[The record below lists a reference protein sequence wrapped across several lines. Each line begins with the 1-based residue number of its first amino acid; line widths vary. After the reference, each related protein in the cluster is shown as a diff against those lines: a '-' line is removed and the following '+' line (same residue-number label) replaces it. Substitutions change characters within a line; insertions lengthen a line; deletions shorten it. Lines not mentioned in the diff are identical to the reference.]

1 MPELRCPY
9 CLAALL
15 GPSSQDAVVACAAC
29 GTEHHQA
36 CFLEHGRCTVL
47 GCRAARFRADPGAAR
62 VVGSL
67 HPFLPVGGRQR
78 LRRSLGFLSV
88 QPPQVERGRR
98 RDLAL
103 RLVLPPVAD
112 ASRGLE
118 GTLVVEAPEPV
129 RGQGLRLRVETLLET
144 PDGPSTLRVE
154 EAALV
159 GGAARSWLERLRAWS
174 GPRRGLL
181 LARGRTTFRFT
192 LHPAPLRWR
201 GQVPGEGLGPRQTLV
216 VTAELDALPGVRS
229 APVVMPLV
237 DGRPAP
243 PALQT
248 PPALHTVEAP
258 ALALD
263 EPAAWTA
270 CPVRATRQPAPC
282 AAVPAAL
289 AAVQR
294 RRVRRGP
301 RPRVDAIDLRVAPL
315 APGPPV
321 VRGEVL
327 LALHARALVGTLV
340 VSVVTDRR
348 RPSDRDWHVFAR
360 EEVVLAGPSAP
371 GQDVSGRHVLTF
383 EVVPGPA
390 LRARGRDRRRL
401 RLQATLLFAGL
412 PLRSREVEVAL
423 APRRRVSR
431 GAGRGPSP
439 AASRRA
445 PPPG

>member
-1 MPELRCPY
+1 MADLRCPY

-103 RLVLPPVAD
+103 RLTLAPLAD
-112 ASRGLE
+112 VGRGLE
-118 GTLVVEAPEPV
+118 GTLVVDAAEPV

-144 PDGPSTLRVE
+144 PEGPASLRVE

-216 VTAELDALPGVRS
+216 VTAELDAQPGVRS
-229 APVVMPLV
+229 APVVVPLV
-237 DGRPAP
+237 DGRSAP
-243 PALQT
+243 PALEA
-248 PPALHTVEAP
+248 PPALHEVEAP
-258 ALALD
+258 AFALD
-263 EPAAWTA
+263 GPAAWTA
-270 CPVRATRQPAPC
+270 CPVRATREPAP
-282 AAVPAAL
+282 PAAL
-289 AAVQR
+289 AAVRR
-294 RRVRRGP
+294 RRVRRGR

-327 LALHARALVGTLV
+327 LALHARAQVGTLV
-340 VSVVTDRR
+340 VSVVTERR
-348 RPSDRDWHVFAR
+348 RPSDRDWRVFSR

-371 GQDVSGRHVLTF
+371 GEDVSGRHALSF

-423 APRRRVSR
+423 APTRRVSR
-431 GAGRGPSP
+431 AGGPGPSP

-445 PPPG
+445 RPRG